1 MSEGERPTPAPRPR
15 QSVGDETDAT
25 MSSPKV
31 YENFSLPVSKP
42 GSVYDGL
49 NEQLSELRIDP
60 VHRPVPAPR
69 ARTSAPARTV
79 YENAPATARPLNN
92 QQSDQSP
99 SRSTGAIRK
108 APSIP
113 SVKNNLDETD
123 RTARERNTD
132 DVSLKDADVLSQN
145 SSTSGKSGGDSK
157 FATPSPGYD
166 RRSEILLRV

>member
-15 QSVGDETDAT
+15 QSVGDETDAS
-25 MSSPKV
+25 MSSSKV
-31 YENFSLPVSKP
+31 YENYSLPVNKP

-49 NEQLSELRIDP
+49 NEQLSQLRIDP

-69 ARTSAPARTV
+69 ARTAAPARTV
-79 YENAPATARPLNN
+79 YENAPTTATARPLNN

-99 SRSTGAIRK
+99 GRSTGAIRK

-123 RTARERNTD
+123 RAARERVND
-132 DVSLKDADVLSQN
+132 DVSLNDADVLSQN

-157 FATPSPGYD
+157 FATPSPGYA
-166 RRSEILLRV
+166 R

>member
-15 QSVGDETDAT
+15 QSVSDETDAS
-25 MSSPKV
+25 MSSSKV
-31 YENFSLPVSKP
+31 YENFSLPATKP
-42 GSVYDGL
+42 GSLYDGL
-49 NEQLSELRIDP
+49 NEQLSELKIDP

-69 ARTSAPARTV
+69 ARTAVPARKTV
-79 YENAPATARPLNN
+79 YENAPPTASPLNN

-99 SRSTGAIRK
+99 GRSTGAIRK

-123 RTARERNTD
+123 RSARERNTND
-132 DVSLKDADVLSQN
+132 DVSLNDADVLSQN

-157 FATPSPGYD
+157 FATPSPG
-166 RRSEILLRV
+166 